1 MYNFSYVFNITGIY
15 TASNPSASSTDT
27 SLQIKMLGAL
37 KKKLA
42 SRNLCCWCLLL
53 SFIECILQQR
63 KRQKYPYMLNK
74 LIIKKAYL
82 TILKVY

>member
-37 KKKLA
+37 KKIGIKE
-42 SRNLCCWCLLL
+42 SLLL
-53 SFIECILQQR
+53 VFTTQLH
-63 KRQKYPYMLNK
+63 
-74 LIIKKAYL
+74 
-82 TILKVY
+82 